1 MIWVIIVN
9 QGVYLGI
16 EAETVTEARHGAY
29 RIYPEWQGAWITT
42 CRGEAP
48 TQEEIKG
55 LQLFL
60 PEGD

>member
-1 MIWVIIVN
+1 MIWVINVN
-9 QGVYLGI
+9 EGVYLGV
-16 EAETVTEARHGAY
+16 EAETVVEARHGAY
-29 RIYPEWQGAWITT
+29 RIFPEWMGAWITT

-55 LQLFL
+55 LQLFM